1 MNPTSNSASPG
12 RVTFVDFCEQLMK
25 FREAW
30 NSPAVLANP
39 TPHVDALLT
48 AFGKMEGNPDEI
60 ETAGMGLRASIM
72 ECKLRCAL
80 HFGADIE
87 KLITR
92 LPCR

>member
-1 MNPTSNSASPG
+1 MEAEK
-12 RVTFVDFCEQLMK
+12 TFADFCEMLMQ
-25 FREAW
+25 FRQSW
-30 NSPAVLANP
+30 SNPAVLANP
-39 TPHVDALLT
+39 TPHIDKLLT
-48 AFGKMEGNPDEI
+48 AFGEMKGNADEI

-92 LPCR
+92 IPCR